1 MRKLLVIKGSARE
14 NGYTNTVLARALK
27 NIADEC
33 EVSIFDP
40 YKSAFEFC
48 DGCGACDESGVCRH
62 SDLDGFMSDFENCD
76 VLVFASPV
84 YNGTFTAPVKAL
96 TDRLQPYYG
105 WFYTHSKM
113 PKAEKRRKAVL
124 LAASGK
130 AGSEC
135 EYMEQQLKFICSVTN
150 IEFCGTVLC
159 AFTDTLPDVDKA
171 ADDFERL
178 LKRSLSDE

>member
-1 MRKLLVIKGSARE
+1 MKKLLVIKGSARE
-14 NGYTNTVLARALK
+14 NGCTNTVLARALE
-27 NIADEC
+27 NLADEC
-33 EVSIFDP
+33 EVSVFDS
-40 YKSAFEFC
+40 YKAAFEFC
-48 DGCGACDESGVCRH
+48 DGCGVCDENGECRH
-62 SDLDGFMSDFENCD
+62 RDLDGFMSEFENCD
-76 VLVFASPV
+76 VVVFASPV

-96 TDRLQPYYG
+96 TDRLQPYYS
-105 WFYTHSKM
+105 WFYAHSKA

-135 EYMEQQLKFICSVTN
+135 AYMEQQLKFICSVTN

-159 AFTDTLPDVDKA
+159 AFTDTLPDVCKA
-171 ADDFERL
+171 ADDFEKL